1 MTAISMYNTTVP
13 QLARMINNVL
23 AIIAKAEAAPN
34 AAALLEARLAP
45 DMYPLMRQ
53 FQIVSDT
60 AKNGIARLAGQTP
73 PAMPDTETTYAQI
86 KDRLQRTIAYIE
98 SVPRAD
104 IESAEDREV
113 VLKFPNGEMKFTG
126 LSYLNTFLL
135 PNFYFH
141 AMAAYAILRSNGVE
155 VGKMDFLGRPQ

>member
-13 QLARMINNVL
+13 QLVRMMKNVL

-34 AAALLEARLAP
+34 ANALLEARLAP
-45 DMYPLMRQ
+45 DMYALMRQ

-60 AKNGIARLAGQTP
+60 AKNGVARIAGQTAP
-73 PAMPDTETTYAQI
+73 SMPDTETTWAEI

-104 IESAEDREV
+104 IEGSEDREV

-141 AMAAYAILRSNGVE
+141 TSMAYAILRNSGVE
-155 VGKMDFLGRPQ
+155 VGKMDFLGRP